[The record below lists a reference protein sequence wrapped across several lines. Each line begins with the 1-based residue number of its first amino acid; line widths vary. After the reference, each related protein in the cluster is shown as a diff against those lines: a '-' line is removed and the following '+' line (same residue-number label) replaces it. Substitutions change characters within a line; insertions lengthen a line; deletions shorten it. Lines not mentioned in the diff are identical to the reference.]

1 MKTDWIAFT
10 AQHIAV
16 IPPVSGVY
24 ELGNHHREVI
34 FIGRSNNLA
43 KALLELQDPLDICQ
57 RDAVFF
63 RISLETDLFEG
74 VRRLFQEYEDEHGG
88 CLPRCNPVNYTRR

>member
-1 MKTDWIAFT
+1 METDWIEFT

-24 ELGNHHREVI
+24 ELGDSHRGI
-34 FIGRSNNLA
+34 MFIGKSENLA
-43 KALLELQDPLDICQ
+43 KTLLELQDPLDICL
-57 RDAVFF
+57 RDAAFF
-63 RISLETDLFEG
+63 RIALEADLFEG